1 MKNKKIVTIL
11 SLLIMPMQLLLNS
24 ILSKTSLAVENE
36 NLFVILYIAIA
47 FGGFMIIIFLNRK
60 LLHDDFAAFKEKIL
74 RNILI
79 AIVCVALMH
88 GLLYLVRLPIKNL
101 SASGELD
108 VMNLPLVL
116 GILMTMTPLLAP
128 FVEETVFRHHLFYKF
143 QGKTM
148 RLVMFIVSSV
158 LFGLIHYNNFN
169 GNLVQLIPYMFM
181 GAFFNVIYL
190 FSKNIWYSI
199 TTHFIFN
206 LIPTAMG
213 VIGLVVLRLI

>member
-60 LLHDDFAAFKEKIL
+60 LLHDDFAAFKENIL

-128 FVEETVFRHHLFYKF
+128 
-143 QGKTM
+143 M
-148 RLVMFIVSSV
+148 D
-158 LFGLIHYNNFN
+158 
-169 GNLVQLIPYMFM
+169 
-181 GAFFNVIYL
+181 
-190 FSKNIWYSI
+190 
-199 TTHFIFN
+199 
-206 LIPTAMG
+206 
-213 VIGLVVLRLI
+213 